1 MDKEVSIYWIM
12 QNILLVSN
20 FEGEASRLEDEKKN
34 YETKY
39 GLKDLLNN
47 PWKLSNWSYIIDVWP
62 ESFPIRNGAIQ
73 EKSAIYE

>member
-1 MDKEVSIYWIM
+1 M

-47 PWKLSNWSYIIDVWP
+47 PWKLSN
-62 ESFPIRNGAIQ
+62 
-73 EKSAIYE
+73 